1 MTLDWKIIDRYLMG
15 EALTGSRASEHA
27 HVLCEEIGPRWSS
40 SESEAKA
47 IRYIQAQMI
56 ADGLDRAEAEPF
68 DLRTWSH
75 GKVEALKA
83 DGQPIDLIPFNR
95 CPACDL
101 NAPLVDVG
109 FGTSHEIDTV
119 RPRLAGAIVV
129 MNMGYEPFTS
139 PVPHTDRLVK
149 LAEAGAV
156 AAICVDSKTGRRA
169 EYHNAGDWRDPERA
183 EPPLPVATTSREHG
197 ALLQRL
203 AKQGERLKLTVES
216 TFYNAPSANVVG
228 QLDGTLWPDEHLVLG
243 GHHDTVLCA
252 PGGNDNA
259 SGTIAVL
266 ETARVLARLKRDL
279 DVSPG
284 RPIRFVTYSGEEQGF
299 QGAIA
304 YVDGH
309 YGPEPPPRLAINLDE
324 LSAGYIKGIV
334 LAFPH
339 LRGFVQQQF
348 DEMGDGLQCHVMAQL
363 DASSDHFPFL
373 RRAIDAAHCWR
384 WRFRGRHPD
393 SDFHHEA
400 ADTVDKL
407 NVRELKEY
415 AGQLARLL
423 LRLSHQPP
431 EAWPEN
437 PLDETTVR
445 KRLDAERGTVVRV
458 Y

>member
-1 MTLDWKIIDRYLMG
+1 MTLDWKTIDRYLMG
-15 EALTGSRASEHA
+15 EALTGSRVAEHA
-27 HVLCEEIGPRWSS
+27 HVLCEQIGPRWSS
-40 SESEAKA
+40 SEAEAKA
-47 IRYIQAQMI
+47 IGYIEKQMKV
-56 ADGLDRAEAEPF
+56 DGLDHAGAEPYDIRTWACDRAEGT
-68 DLRTWSH
+68 L
-75 GKVEALKA
+75 A
-83 DGQPIDLIPFNR
+83 DNQPIHFVPFNR
-95 CPACDL
+95 CPPCDIE
-101 NAPLVDVG
+101 APIVDVG
-109 FGTSHEIDTV
+109 FGTIHEVDAA
-119 RPRLAGAIVV
+119 RSDLQGAIAV
-129 MNMGYEPFTS
+129 MNMGYEPFTP
-139 PVPHTDRLVK
+139 PVPHNDRLVK
-149 LAEAGAV
+149 LKEAGAS
-156 AAICVDSKTGRRA
+156 AAICVDTKTGGRA

-183 EPPLPVATTSREHG
+183 EPPLPLATTSREDG
-197 ALLQRL
+197 ALLRRL
-203 AKQGERLKLTVES
+203 AKQGERLKFKVES
-216 TFYNAPSANVVG
+216 RFFNAPSANVAG
-228 QLDGTLWPDEHLVLG
+228 QLDGDRWPDEHLHLG

-266 ETARVLARLKRDL
+266 ETARVLAGLKRDL
-279 DVSPG
+279 GIAPG

-304 YVDGH
+304 YVNQH
-309 YGPEPPPRLAINLDE
+309 YESGTPPRLAINLDE
-324 LSAGYIKGIV
+324 LSTGHIKGIV

-339 LRGFVQQQF
+339 LLDFVQQQF
-348 DEMGDGLQCHVMAQL
+348 DEMGDGLTCHVMAQL

-373 RRAIDAAHCWR
+373 REAIDAAHCWR

-415 AGQLARLL
+415 AGQLSRLL

-437 PLDETTVR
+437 PQTADGVR
-445 KRLDAERGTVVRV
+445 KRLEEERGTVVRV